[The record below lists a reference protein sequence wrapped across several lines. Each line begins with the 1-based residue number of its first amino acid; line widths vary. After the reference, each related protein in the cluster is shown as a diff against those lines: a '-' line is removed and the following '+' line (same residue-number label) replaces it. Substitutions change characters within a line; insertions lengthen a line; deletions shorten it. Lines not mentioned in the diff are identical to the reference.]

1 MPEGKS
7 HQQKEAERLAAQKRK
22 ARNRG
27 PVIAGSVIAGTAIAG
42 ALSSPKVR
50 KAIKD
55 TAKKAGTAIKNTVKN
70 IGGKGD
76 YVSDPE
82 TGKMKRQKSTT
93 SNISKSTK
101 KAIKKGNR

>member
-1 MPEGKS
+1 MPGEKTWA
-7 HQQKEAERLAAQKRK
+7 QKEAERLAKQNRK

-27 PVIAGSVIAGTAIAG
+27 PMIAGGAIVGTAIAG

-50 KAIKD
+50 KGIKD
-55 TAKKAGTAIKNTVKN
+55 TAKKVGKAVKNTVKN

-76 YVSDPE
+76 YISNPE
-82 TGKMKRQKSTT
+82 TGKMERQKSKT

-101 KAIKKGNR
+101 KAIKRTTK